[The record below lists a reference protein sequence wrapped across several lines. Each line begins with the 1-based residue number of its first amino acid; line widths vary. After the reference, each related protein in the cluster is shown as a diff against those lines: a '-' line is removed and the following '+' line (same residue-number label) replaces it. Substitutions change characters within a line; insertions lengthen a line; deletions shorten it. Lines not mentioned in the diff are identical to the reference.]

1 MGLSDLLRGGVLDMN
16 LKYGEKKRFVLLSI
30 FVCGSDVLLR
40 FLMDDKVRRERNF
53 WGNEGNS
60 VCCFEPKVYEG

>member
-1 MGLSDLLRGGVLDMN
+1 MN

-60 VCCFEPKVYEG
+60 VCWFEPKVYEG